1 MSMSRYKKTG
11 WFNESYRHYLA
22 AKGIKT
28 KTNYFARIDDRP
40 GFRPKGTPVPG
51 HIRTRPRVILPTEKY
66 LELLQFSPE
75 KQKVL
80 EAKYRKKGLSEDEVQ
95 IEVNKERDRLR
106 ASRERYNKLKEE
118 ITELQRDLQQN
129 KVTDANVSFSKLK
142 QRAEENLIMAENP
155 DEVKAAI
162 NERAAVEAMSEE
174 FKKQREIGKKLF
186 EKQKAV
192 KDMTG
197 AGIRGG
203 VPVGVLANSQL
214 LTKKEQ
220 YGFHD
225 KDTDVDFPALSV
237 EQQQQMVKE
246 RRKKLHEELQEF
258 GSAQGIIDS
267 GQSSIPKEVLVS
279 FRSLRSRTRGA
290 SVIPAVKTIEKAK
303 PSRNTKEERWTSSDS
318 SLTVKSGG
326 IPWTK
331 STKLGGRAKLVH
343 RAAESQ
349 ATQMTPHDSLADLKK
364 LESQYVHRSEMVPK
378 DARRLRALIHRAKEN
393 IKLSRSEANVPKST
407 GISGGKFERNLPKE
421 IVFPRIKKKNS
432 KFSPWGEQEKKEK
445 RAAAAATEK
454 AAKDVARANED
465 IHKGAAIIEQ
475 VKK

>member
-28 KTNYFARIDDRP
+28 KIDYFVRMDERP

-142 QRAEENLIMAENP
+142 QRAEENLKMAESP
-155 DEVKAAI
+155 DEVKSAI
-162 NERAAVEAMSEE
+162 VERAAVESMSED
-174 FKKQREIGKKLF
+174 FKKQREIGKKLL

-237 EQQQQMVKE
+237 EQQQQLVKE

-267 GQSSIPKEVLVS
+267 GQSSIPREVLVS

-290 SVIPAVKTIEKAK
+290 NIIGHRTANRKRLV
-303 PSRNTKEERWTSSDS
+303 ER
-318 SLTVKSGG
+318 
-326 IPWTK
+326 
-331 STKLGGRAKLVH
+331 AE
-343 RAAESQ
+343 ESQ